1 MNDMK
6 TDIGWIEDARKNV
19 SMDDEWF
26 EPEKNLSLYSYRQNE
41 PRTFFY
47 NFLVIEELSA
57 KDAYTSGKKVKV
69 RGFYSQDSLFVNFED
84 ALIYVLAYAVISGRL
99 VSYVNFLDT
108 KVNGFLK
115 NKYPKASWYMLKIGA
130 ARTGITGN
138 PVLTTN
144 LMYICDVFKGNQFRR
159 FRETM
164 ERFLCSCKERGNILI
179 ANRTE
184 HKTFTLIETVRHGRS
199 SYFLDDHTTNPAIAY
214 RTFWEA
220 VHRYWD
226 VRLEPFNKNDPD
238 RIAWRL
244 NQMLNKHLRVQP
256 NQNNTGYVVE
266 EEIDG
271 LVMHMA
277 CQFPKDT
284 RTGLYDALLD
294 ITLNVKYEDDSSIFD
309 TSLFKINARFSKRD
323 SFEIYPVYVADEEP
337 GWYCLT
343 KYSVSGLRNA
353 IAEAVLE
360 PLRKTRQIYQDVYN
374 ELVSILGYRPY
385 HSLP

>member
-1 MNDMK
+1 MSDMK
-6 TDIGWIEDARKNV
+6 TDIGWIEDAKERM

-47 NFLVIEELSA
+47 NLLVIEELSA
-57 KDAYTSGKKVKV
+57 KDAFTSGKKVKV

-115 NKYPKASWYMLKIGA
+115 NKYPEASWYMFQIGA
-130 ARTGITGN
+130 AETGISGN

-144 LMYICDVFKGNQFRR
+144 LMYVCDVFKGDQFRR

-164 ERFLCSCKERGNILI
+164 EQFLCSCKERGNILVT
-179 ANRTE
+179 NRTE
-184 HKTFTLIETVRHGRS
+184 HRTFTLIETVRHGRP

-214 RTFWEA
+214 RTFGEA

-226 VRLEPFNKNDPD
+226 TRLEPFNKNNPD

-271 LVMHMA
+271 LVMHVA
-277 CQFPKDT
+277 CQFPRDNNAG
-284 RTGLYDALLD
+284 RYNALLN
-294 ITLNVKYEDDSSIFD
+294 ITLNVKCEDDSSIFD
-309 TSLFKINARFSKRD
+309 TSLCKIDAHFYDKELSKV
-323 SFEIYPVYVADEEP
+323 YPVYVPDEEP

-343 KYSVSGLRNA
+343 KDSVRSLRNA
-353 IAEAVLE
+353 IDEAVLE
-360 PLRKTRQIYQDVYN
+360 PLRKTRQIYQDVYD
-374 ELVSILGYRPY
+374 ELVSVLGYRPY
-385 HSLP
+385 HPLP